1 MVFEVEIVLS
11 EDQAAPEPDDIHDWV
26 LNGMK
31 LTVGEP
37 SLLVVNQS

>member
-1 MVFEVEIVLS
+1 MVFEVEIELADGQ
-11 EDQAAPEPDDIHDWV
+11 EAPGTDDIHDWI

-37 SLLVVNQS
+37 PLLVVNPS